1 MSQLKGHFDGAEE
14 KYKRH
19 QLALTTLGNLHYKH
33 EKMMNFGT
41 FSTRLK
47 KCFDTIAVCDQPYS
61 EATKVDML
69 LRRIK
74 SSSNE
79 LAQVVTLI
87 RTDTTKYDTFL
98 KATQELAKHVAILFP
113 AVTHTGNGRHK
124 RKVSSTK
131 TSGKG
136 SGASHKIITK
146 NGKSYCNNVDV
157 TDQTRSFSS
166 KEWKALPYS
175 FKKIL
180 FSNPNRK
187 KKQKTDDDREASS
200 AETSATPLDNNT
212 IGRIISGVARATF
225 ANNDTGSLPSVVV
238 PPRMGAGGAAQRQ
251 AAATSSSANSVITN
265 DTRWDH
271 NGNIIDN

>member
-19 QLALTTLGNLHYKH
+19 QLALTMLGNTHYKH
-33 EKMMNFGT
+33 EKRMTFRT

-47 KCFDTIAVCDQPYS
+47 KCFDTIAICDQPYS
-61 EATKVDML
+61 EATKIDML

-87 RTDTTKYDTFL
+87 RTDTTKYNTFII
-98 KATQELAKHVAILFP
+98 ATQELAKHVAILYP
-113 AVTHTGNGRHK
+113 EVSHSGNGRHK
-124 RKVSSTK
+124 RKINYTK
-131 TSGKG
+131 TSGSK
-136 SGASHKIITK
+136 SGGGGSHKMTTK
-146 NGKSYCNNVDV
+146 DGKSYCNSIDV

-180 FSNPNRK
+180 FNNPNRK
-187 KKQKTDDDREASS
+187 KKPKTENDRQASS
-200 AETSATPLDNNT
+200 ATTDNPLDNNT

-225 ANNDTGSLPSVVV
+225 ANNDLPSVVV
-238 PPRMGAGGAAQRQ
+238 PPRMGAGGATQRQ
-251 AAATSSSANSVITN
+251 AAASSSSNSVITTE
-265 DTRWDH
+265 TRWDH
-271 NGNIIDN
+271 NGNIISN